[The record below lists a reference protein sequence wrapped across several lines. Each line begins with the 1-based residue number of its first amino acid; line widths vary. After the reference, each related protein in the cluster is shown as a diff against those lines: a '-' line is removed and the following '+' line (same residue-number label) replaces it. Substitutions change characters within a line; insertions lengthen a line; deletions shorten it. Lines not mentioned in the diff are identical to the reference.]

1 LNGGFHCGIAV
12 KGFIVLG
19 SSAFH
24 DQSVMESLM
33 AHHDDLEK
41 VAAK

>member
-1 LNGGFHCGIAV
+1 LNGGFHCGIA

-19 SSAFH
+19 TSAIH